1 MLEDAGLVISGRNPK
16 RDLVEIIEVPNHP
29 YFVACQFHPE
39 FNSRHGGMVMRI
51 GQSIDIH
58 QLVEGRKLILGGV
71 EIPYEKGLKGHS
83 DADVLLH
90 AIIESIIGALGEGD
104 IGKHFPDTDD
114 RYKGISSMILLEE
127 TYKLMNEK
135 GYKIGNVDAIIMT
148 EQPKMAPHIPTMRH
162 NIAEVLHCDV
172 TQINVKATRGEKL
185 GFVGRGEG
193 IVSQAVCLLENV

>member
-1 MLEDAGLVISGRNPK
+1 
-16 RDLVEIIEVPNHP
+16 
-29 YFVACQFHPE
+29 
-39 FNSRHGGMVMRI
+39 MVMRI

-114 RYKGISSMILLEE
+114 RYTGISSMILLEE

-135 GYKIGNVDAIIMT
+135 GYKIGNVDAIIMI
-148 EQPKMAPHIPTMRH
+148 EQPKMAPHISAMRH
-162 NIAEVLHCDV
+162 NIAKALHCDV

>member
-1 MLEDAGLVISGRNPK
+1 
-16 RDLVEIIEVPNHP
+16 
-29 YFVACQFHPE
+29 
-39 FNSRHGGMVMRI
+39 MVMRI

-114 RYKGISSMILLEE
+114 RYKGISSMFPLYLYPEANTQQTIDQTTERTPNLNLE
-127 TYKLMNEK
+127 
-135 GYKIGNVDAIIMT
+135 IIN
-148 EQPKMAPHIPTMRH
+148 Q
-162 NIAEVLHCDV
+162 IA
-172 TQINVKATRGEKL
+172 EKL
-185 GFVGRGEG
+185 G
-193 IVSQAVCLLENV
+193 LEFTNEKEAKENTFITVVKIPETT

>member
-1 MLEDAGLVISGRNPK
+1 
-16 RDLVEIIEVPNHP
+16 
-29 YFVACQFHPE
+29 
-39 FNSRHGGMVMRI
+39 MRI

-71 EIPYEKGLKGHS
+71 EIPYKKGLKGHS

-127 TYKLMNEK
+127 TYKLITEK

-162 NIAEVLHCDV
+162 NIAKVLHCDV